1 MTTRHPLPPIVA
13 GGSGFRA
20 PGLCPEPRAL
30 TPEPRGL
37 VKWLLPILAASAVCH
52 APGALAESV
61 GSPASILKKGQWV
74 MGMVMDVLSRRSLRA
89 GSEATVYQ
97 GGHARGYG
105 LTDWLSLY
113 GKIGAGHIEVDDA
126 SIRKRDD
133 PSTTNRFG
141 TNLLAGV
148 QLKAKLFESRRK
160 TWEWDGSL
168 QYVDI
173 RGRHRGDNEARWH
186 EGQFATS
193 LAKGLGRMKG
203 YVGVKYDITHMVYRV
218 REDGVLLRQ
227 DTYQEDSRVGFFA
240 GTDLYFGRSEDVILN
255 VETGY
260 QDGAEVD
267 VAIAYTF

>member
-1 MTTRHPLPPIVA
+1 MRVGWSLFIGTTIAVLA
-13 GGSGFRA
+13 CAAELRA
-20 PGLCPEPRAL
+20 EA
-30 TPEPRGL
+30 
-37 VKWLLPILAASAVCH
+37 
-52 APGALAESV
+52 V
-61 GSPASILKKGQWV
+61 GSPASILKKGKWV
-74 MGMVMDVLSRRSLRA
+74 MGLGGGSVSDRDFKGSAQVSLL
-89 GSEATVYQ
+89 Q
-97 GGHARGYG
+97 GGHYRGFG

-113 GKIGAGHIEVDDA
+113 GKVGAAYIEVDDP
-126 SIRKRDD
+126 SIHRTNTRE
-133 PSTTNRFG
+133 TTNNFEA
-141 TNLLAGV
+141 NLLTSV
-148 QLKAKLFESRRK
+148 QLKTRLFERK
-160 TWEWDGSL
+160 DWDVEWDGSL

-260 QDGAEVD
+260 LDGADLAVS
-267 VAIAYTF
+267 IAYLF